1 MCAAADL
8 EFLADDPHVLVRFQE
23 DVWRVTELCN
33 KAIGESEILEMPA
46 TCCHA
51 RHTHGPIG
59 SDFGF
64 NGTEIGFKKTP
75 SANVITLYD
84 VDGKGLGRPFHTV
97 DPCRADVVG
106 REAGL
111 EAADQDA
118 TVAVNRVVHS
128 RRYRGA
134 IVHP

>member
-8 EFLADDPHVLVRFQE
+8 EFLADDSHILIRFQE

-33 KAIGESEILEMPA
+33 KGIGEFKILDRSV

-51 RHTHGPIG
+51 RHTQA
-59 SDFGF
+59 DWKQFWVQWDK
-64 NGTEIGFKKTP
+64 KKTT
-75 SANVITLYD
+75 STNVITLYD
-84 VDGKGLGRPFHTV
+84 VDGKGLGRPFHTI
-97 DPCRADVVG
+97 DPRRADVVG

-118 TVAVNRVVHS
+118 TVAVNRVVHP
-128 RRYRGA
+128 RWYRGA